1 MSGVAFTPEEL
12 AIALF
17 LYLVL
22 PLSAPTIVGGIAGRR
37 LEDAGMA
44 IGLLIGAMAA
54 VVGFCFISMW
64 WSSGLITVRVP
75 WGLLDEDFFIV
86 PMVITVVAMGSAW
99 GAVWFWSQ
107 RS

>member
-1 MSGVAFTPEEL
+1 MSGVTFTPEEL

-75 WGLLDEDFFIV
+75 WGLLDEDFFVV
-86 PMVITVVAMGSAW
+86 PIVITVIATVVAW
-99 GAVWFWSQ
+99 VAVWFWSQ
-107 RS
+107 RQ

>member
-12 AIALF
+12 AIGLF

-22 PLSAPTIVGGIAGRR
+22 PLALPTLVGGLAGRR
-37 LEDAGMA
+37 MEDAGLA
-44 IGLLIGAMAA
+44 TGLLLGAMAA

-75 WGLLDEDFFIV
+75 WGALDEDFFVVPILITIV
-86 PMVITVVAMGSAW
+86 VSGVAWA
-99 GAVWFWSQ
+99 ATWFWSQ
-107 RS
+107 RD

>member
-1 MSGVAFTPEEL
+1 MSGAAFTPEEF
-12 AIALF
+12 AIAMF
-17 LYLVL
+17 LYLVF
-22 PLSAPTIVGGIAGRR
+22 PLSIPTLVGGIAGRR

-54 VVGFCFISMW
+54 VVGFLFISMW

-75 WGLLDEDFFIV
+75 WGLLDEDFFVV
-86 PMVITVVAMGSAW
+86 PILITSVASGVAW
-99 GAVWFWSQ
+99 AAVWFWSQ

>member
-1 MSGVAFTPEEL
+1 MSGAAFTPEEL

-22 PLSAPTIVGGIAGRR
+22 PLVLPTLVGGIAGKRI
-37 LEDAGMA
+37 EDTGMST
-44 IGLLIGAMAA
+44 GLLLGAMAS

-75 WGLLDEDFFIV
+75 WGALDEDFFIV
-86 PMVITVVAMGSAW
+86 PMIITAVASGVAW
-99 GAVWFWSQ
+99 AGVWFWSQ
-107 RS
+107 RD

>member
-12 AIALF
+12 AIAMF

-22 PLSAPTIVGGIAGRR
+22 PLVAPALVGGIAGRR
-37 LEDAGMA
+37 LEDTGMA
-44 IGLLIGAMAA
+44 VGLLLGAMAA

-75 WGLLDEDFFIV
+75 WGLLDEDFFVV
-86 PMVITVVAMGSAW
+86 PIVITIVACGVAW
-99 GAVWFWSQ
+99 AAVWFWSQ
-107 RS
+107 RN

>member
-1 MSGVAFTPEEL
+1 MSGVTFTPEEL

-22 PLSAPTIVGGIAGRR
+22 PLATPTLVGGIAGKR
-37 LEDAGMA
+37 LVDAGMA
-44 IGLLIGAMAA
+44 VGILIGAMAA

-75 WGLLDEDFFIV
+75 WGLLDEDFFVV
-86 PMVITVVAMGSAW
+86 PIVITIVACGVAW
-99 GAVWFWSQ
+99 VAVWFWSQ